1 MNKQK
6 AKINLNLYKDNQ
18 TIYSVFEEFNK
29 RFENLLTHFKEDLD
43 SFQVSRVNPKYI
55 GNLFCDG
62 DHSKQI
68 SKIANISIENRTF
81 IITVHDKKNVNPI
94 IKTIEQMRC
103 LNASL
108 GDQKNVIKVVI
119 PDPTEERREHVIK
132 EMKIKTEDYKAQIQ
146 NFRRDLLADL
156 EKKKKAK
163 VITEDDLKTGKNILE
178 SLKENALIDLEDL
191 FSKQERDIRKAI
203 K

>member
-6 AKINLNLYKDNQ
+6 EKINLNLYKDNKVLF
-18 TIYSVFEEFNK
+18 SVFEEFNK
-29 RFENLLTHFKEDLD
+29 KFENLLNYFKEDLE
-43 SFQVSRVNPKYI
+43 SFQVSRLSPKYI

-62 DHSKQI
+62 DQSKQI

-81 IITVHDKKNVNPI
+81 IITAHDKKNANPI
-94 IKTIEQMRC
+94 IKTIEQMRS

-108 GDQKNVIKVVI
+108 GDQKNIVKVVI
-119 PDPTEERREHVIK
+119 PDPTEERREYVIK
-132 EMKIKTEDYKAQIQ
+132 EMKIRTEDYKGQIQ
-146 NFRRDLLADL
+146 NFRRDLLNDL

-163 VITEDDLKTGKNILE
+163 TITEDDFKTGKKILE
-178 SLKENALIDLEDL
+178 SLKENALIDLDEL